1 LLLNGQARQAK
12 NSFEQSFLGNLDT
25 LDSSE
30 AYLTREFYRRH
41 YWYWRV
47 LTALELDS
55 QATQIKL
62 IIETAQD
69 PSADVWKVRVAN
81 YHSANKEKDVSYT
94 YDLIDSPESL
104 FAYFEMAMV
113 AQDLATVNRIRKLI
127 PEEFWSYPDM
137 KALEP
142 KFQAMFPT
150 SIPVSLN

>member
-1 LLLNGQARQAK
+1 
-12 NSFEQSFLGNLDT
+12 
-25 LDSSE
+25 
-30 AYLTREFYRRH
+30 
-41 YWYWRV
+41 
-47 LTALELDS
+47 
-55 QATQIKL
+55 
-62 IIETAQD
+62 
-69 PSADVWKVRVAN
+69 
-81 YHSANKEKDVSYT
+81 VSYT